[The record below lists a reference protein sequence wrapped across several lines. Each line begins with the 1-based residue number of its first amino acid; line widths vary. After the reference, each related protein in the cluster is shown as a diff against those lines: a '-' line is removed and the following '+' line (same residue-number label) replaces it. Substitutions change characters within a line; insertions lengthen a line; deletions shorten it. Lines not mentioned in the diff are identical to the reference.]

1 MHGHIQYVQRQL
13 LRVRSSPLN
22 EETGIA
28 LRSMRTMLVNGLY
41 NTVDHSERLHR
52 LALVNEIDQR
62 LNTSEGH

>member
-28 LRSMRTMLVNGLY
+28 LRSMRTMLVNGLC